1 MCGLPIFFK
10 QSLARDQK
18 NLLEIGEFEIGKE
31 SENASQEPGLLSKKS
46 RGFTIVQDKFY
57 PFLYKMLLPEFA
69 WNSAHNISVTKPG

>member
-31 SENASQEPGLLSKKS
+31 SENASQE
-46 RGFTIVQDKFY
+46 RV
-57 PFLYKMLLPEFA
+57 
-69 WNSAHNISVTKPG
+69 HNCSG